1 MFVAPAWKSSFED
14 TAAMAERRIPSGK
27 VLWGLDGR
35 QEVFEAYGIG
45 GQPAGAIVAA
55 DGSLVSTWRGARN
68 PDQIREI
75 LDALLV
81 DA

>member
-1 MFVAPAWKSSFED
+1 MVVAPAWKSSLEN
-14 TAAMAERRIPSGK
+14 TTKVAETLLPSGK
-27 VLWGLDGR
+27 VLWGLDAT
-35 QEVFEAYGIG
+35 QEIFAAYGVG

-68 PDQIREI
+68 PDAIREV
-75 LDALLV
+75 LDTLLG